1 MACCVFV
8 DLAALENLRLAGQMM
23 NAAIPAASEI
33 IQNAGREPMGQL
45 LHHLAAEQ
53 YRYYLPLWD
62 QIQLAGVLALAGLL
76 YFAAEKRVLPQI
88 LCLAIFVLVVFQLAM
103 NPELAYRGREADF
116 PPGSLSL
123 GTQERVLALGKSGRA
138 WRLRSSSWAAYWQPC
153 CFRSSPRGVP
163 AGRSMRRLRC
173 GSTSGGQSGHSTDAQ
188 SFLE

>member
-123 GTQERVLALGKSGRA
+123 GTQERVLALGEIWAGVEVAKFIVGGVLAALLFSFKSTR
-138 WRLRSSSWAAYWQPC
+138 RSRRSIDAAAPV
-153 CFRSSPRGVP
+153 RV
-163 AGRSMRRLRC
+163 
-173 GSTSGGQSGHSTDAQ
+173 D
-188 SFLE
+188 